1 MNDALS
7 FGPQATL
14 PLTNSVLFDRP
25 YLNIRKNHSK
35 KQKPNFSKLSILT
48 KSSICSMKNGVKEN
62 VKVRGN
68 SKTVNRNTKRRN
80 KSKTKRREDSQ
91 QHKSVMTRTTK
102 IDAFGNSQEHYGL

>member
-1 MNDALS
+1 MNDGLS

-48 KSSICSMKNGVKEN
+48 KSSICSMKNGAKEN
-62 VKVRGN
+62 IKMRGN
-68 SKTVNRNTKRRN
+68 SKTVERNHKRKN
-80 KSKTKRREDSQ
+80 KSKSKR
-91 QHKSVMTRTTK
+91 K
-102 IDAFGNSQEHYGL
+102 